1 MKILVNSVFV
11 GGYGFNKGNLPHEMI
26 NFFRADDGNYY
37 VYVTPYGVI
46 DKSLDTDDLKAIL
59 FVRSAGDGLVEVL
72 AKAEID
78 KDSVFYTKGIQLYGT
93 NGTDSTK
100 IKQMKEDTE
109 SQRKRKAKYI
119 EQTKNIKYGGK
130 SLREI
135 HIENAEDNDVF
146 VTLKVKTICFPRRT
160 MYLTHKESAVGLRSC
175 VYYVGQELS
184 DNSKIANQS
193 MKMYFDEEKHK
204 NGYAELLRIVN
215 DEALWLSAEETP
227 KFSKSVVKSGSSF
240 FKVTR
245 QQDNEVMF
253 SNMFFYLFIEYPQLL
268 RKFADDVLKI
278 TIDDNVEVEREK
290 ERMDIRLIDSNIY
303 VIIENKIKSS
313 INGMLKAEYGDESI
327 KGFKTQNGKY
337 ISQLSVYYDKAMRKN
352 SDDNI
357 NRTIY
362 GYIFTPNHNPIDKEQ
377 YLFGDK
383 YKIVTYKELFV
394 FFSEYIKDSKNE
406 GSNDMY
412 LIDFVRA
419 IKKHTEETD
428 NEFRDELMQRLAY
441 RINS

>member
-1 MKILVNSVFV
+1 MKILVNSVFA

-26 NFFRADDGNYY
+26 NFFRADDDNYY
-37 VYVTPYGVI
+37 IYVTPYGVI
-46 DKSLDTDDLKAIL
+46 DNSLNIEALKAVL
-59 FVRSAGDGLVEVL
+59 FVRSAGNGLVEVL

-78 KDSVFYTKGIQLYGT
+78 EDSVLYTKGIELYGT

-109 SQRKRKAKYI
+109 SQRKRKEKYI
-119 EQTKNIKYGGK
+119 GQTKHIKYGGK
-130 SLREI
+130 TLSEI
-135 HIENAEDNDVF
+135 HIENAEDNGIF
-146 VTLKVKTICFPRRT
+146 VTLKAEKICFPKRT
-160 MYLTHKESAVGLRSC
+160 MYLTHKESAVVLRSC
-175 VYYVGQELS
+175 VYYVGQELPE
-184 DNSKIANQS
+184 NSKIANQS

-204 NGYAELLRIVN
+204 NGYTELLRIID
-215 DEALWLSAEETP
+215 DETLWLSAEETP
-227 KFSKSVVKSGSSF
+227 KFSRSVVESSNNF

-253 SNMFFYLFIEYPQLL
+253 SNMFFYLFSEYPQLL
-268 RKFADDVLKI
+268 RKFAADVLKI
-278 TIDDNVEVEREK
+278 TIDDKVEVEREK
-290 ERMDIRLIDSNIY
+290 ERMDIRLIDSNSY

-313 INGMLKAEYGDESI
+313 INGMLKAEDGDESK
-327 KGFKTQNGKY
+327 KGFKTQDGKY

-357 NRTIY
+357 KRTIY
-362 GYIFTPNHNPIDKEQ
+362 GYIFTPNYNPIDKEQ

-383 YKIVTYKELFV
+383 YRIITYKDLLD
-394 FFSEYIKDSKNE
+394 FFSEYIQDSKNE
-406 GSNDMY
+406 GVNDIY
-412 LIDFVRA
+412 LKDFVCA
-419 IKKHTEETD
+419 MKKHTEETD